1 MRSEIRDVRELIE
14 RLEELEEEVSEAYV
28 KYVEDF
34 EPDEDHPMH
43 VQREQWED
51 GEPDAEELKSLK
63 SFLEDLAG
71 SGGDHKWRGDWYP
84 VTLIPEHSFKEYAEQ
99 LAEEIGAINADAA
112 WPANCIDWDEA
123 ARQLQIDYSQADW
136 DGVTFYYRS

>member
-14 RLEELEEEVSEAYV
+14 RFEELETE
-28 KYVEDF
+28 
-34 EPDEDHPMH
+34 
-43 VQREQWED
+43 R
-51 GEPDAEELKSLK
+51 EELCDDETKPALVAEWDESTEGEEFKSLK

-84 VTLIPEHSFKEYAEQ
+84 VTLIPEHSFKEYAQQ

-123 ARQLQIDYSQADW
+123 ARQLQQDYSQADW
-136 DGVTFYYRS
+136 DDITFYYRS